1 MYRLE
6 LRRAAVRALR
16 RMNRSERTQI
26 ETKLDELALDPYAA
40 HLDVRK
46 LTGRAAYRL
55 RVGDWRVLYQLDDK
69 VCIIDVEDIRQ
80 RGSAYQ

>member
-1 MYRLE
+1 MFRLE

-16 RMNRSERTQI
+16 RMNRSERTRI

-46 LTGRAAYRL
+46 LTGRTAYRL

>member
-16 RMNRSERTQI
+16 RMNRSDRTRI

-46 LTGRAAYRL
+46 LTGRAGYRL
-55 RVGDWRVLYQLDDK
+55 RIGDWRVLYELDDG
-69 VCIIDVEDIRQ
+69 VRVVAVEDIRQ
-80 RGSAYQ
+80 RGGAYQ